1 MQRDAAYIGFV
12 DSGSYPIRAG
22 NEVQPLVDG
31 DPAFRRICEA
41 VEKARH
47 SVWVTIAF
55 HYESFEMPG
64 GHGSLFDV
72 LDRAAARGLDVRA
85 LFWRHRDLVRR
96 RPGMHFAGT
105 QEDLA
110 FLRRRGSRF
119 LARWDQAHG
128 PYCQHQKSWLIDAGQ
143 PLEIAFVGGI
153 NLNPRSVVVPGH
165 PVREGGNTHDVYVAV
180 RGPSAS
186 DVHHNF
192 VQRWNEASDRDEPDG
207 LWPDAT
213 SQGSVSFPVKPS
225 PEAGDVCVQIQR
237 TVRRGR
243 YRDGTAAPGTNAF
256 AIENGEYS
264 IVDQYKRAISAARS
278 TIYIE
283 DQAIGSAEIVDGLH
297 QALSR
302 GIDVTVLVPI
312 DVSEEMAAAFA
323 LPESAAFF
331 ESLGALGRHEHFLLA
346 GIAANAGP
354 GAYQNVYVHAKI
366 ALIDDA
372 WATIGSANIGN
383 RSFYGDTEL
392 NASFWHAPTV
402 RGLRRALLE
411 EHLARDTQGLDDRAA
426 QAMYRQIARANAAH
440 RLAGRPLEGL
450 AIALDPSTYGA

>member
-1 MQRDAAYIGFV
+1 MQRDAAYIDFV
-12 DSGSYPIRAG
+12 ESGAYPIRAG
-22 NEVQPLVDG
+22 NEVEPLVDG

-41 VEKARH
+41 VEQARY
-47 SVWVTIAF
+47 SVFVTIAF
-55 HYESFEMPG
+55 HYDGFEMPG

-72 LDRAAARGLDVRA
+72 LDRAAARGVDVRA
-85 LFWRHRDLVRR
+85 LFWRHRDLARF
-96 RPGMHFAGT
+96 RPGTHFAGT
-105 QEDLA
+105 DEDRAL
-110 FLRRRGSRF
+110 LERRGARF

-128 PYCQHQKSWLIDAGQ
+128 RYCQHQKSWLIDAGH
-143 PLEIAFVGGI
+143 PGEIAFVGGI
-153 NLNPRSVVVPGH
+153 NLNPASVVVPGH

-207 LWPDAT
+207 LWPDAS
-213 SQGSVSFPVKPS
+213 SQSPLVFPEKAS

-243 YRDGTAAPGTNAF
+243 YRDGRAAPGANGF
-256 AIENGEYS
+256 AIEHGEYA
-264 IVDQYKRAISAARS
+264 IVDQYKRAIAAARS

-297 QALSR
+297 AALDR
-302 GIDVTVLVPI
+302 GVDVTVLVPI
-312 DVSEEMAAAFA
+312 DVNEEMAAAFA
-323 LPESAAFF
+323 QPESAAFF
-331 ESLGALGRHEHFLLA
+331 ESLGALGRHEHFLLC

-366 ALIDDA
+366 ALVDDA

-392 NASFWHAPTV
+392 NASFWHSSTV
-402 RGLRRALLE
+402 KRLRGALLE
-411 EHLARDTQGLDDRAA
+411 EHLGRDTRALDDRAA
-426 QAMYRQIARANAAH
+426 QALYRQIARANAER
-440 RLAGRPLEGL
+440 RLAGRPLDGL
-450 AIALDPSTYGA
+450 AIALDPSTYGV